1 MRRLLIERLITD
13 GAPLQALLARDD
25 VMDEFVHSGVHGL
38 WHPSCT
44 CRMGRPDDPQ
54 AVTDSRGRVI
64 GIEGLRVAD
73 ASVMPVIPRAN
84 TNITTVMIGEKI
96 ADAILADTKAEV
108 PSLVASPSLLKQV

>member
-1 MRRLLIERLITD
+1 
-13 GAPLQALLARDD
+13 
-25 VMDEFVHSGVHGL
+25 
-38 WHPSCT
+38 
-44 CRMGRPDDPQ
+44 MGRPDDPQ
-54 AVTDSRGRVI
+54 AVDGFACRVI

-108 PSLVASPSLLKQV
+108 PSLVPLHLS